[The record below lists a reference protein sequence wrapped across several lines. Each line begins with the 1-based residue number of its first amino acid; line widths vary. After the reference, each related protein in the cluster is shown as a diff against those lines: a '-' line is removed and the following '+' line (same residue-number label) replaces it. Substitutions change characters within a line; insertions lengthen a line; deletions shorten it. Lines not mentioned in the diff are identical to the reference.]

1 MKDQGAS
8 PQRPEQLLPEK
19 DLVPPLRDL
28 SDFSHRKTRPSP
40 LSQSPRQLPPEKRPR
55 HLPTETWVAFPR
67 ERPGCLPFRLLP
79 GKTRASPLIQRLKG
93 PFSEKD
99 HRFSLQ
105 TDMGASQQAERLG
118 HYLSEKDKACFP
130 QTKRPRDLSPD
141 KDFSVSLS
149 KHHPSPKKIKVKYF
163 W

>member
-1 MKDQGAS
+1 M
-8 PQRPEQLLPEK
+8 
-19 DLVPPLRDL
+19 PPLRDL

-149 KHHPSPKKIKVKYF
+149 KHHPSPQKIKVKYF